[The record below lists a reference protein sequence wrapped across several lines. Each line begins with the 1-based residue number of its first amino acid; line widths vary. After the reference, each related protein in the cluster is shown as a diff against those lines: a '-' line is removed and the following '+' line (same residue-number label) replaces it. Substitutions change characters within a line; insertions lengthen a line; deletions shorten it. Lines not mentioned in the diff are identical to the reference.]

1 MTEDTKMDLQSM
13 DVAAEKRQQLK
24 QLFPEV
30 FSEDRVDID
39 ALRRVLGD
47 FVEGGKERFGLN
59 WPGKAE
65 CMKVIQAPS
74 VATLKP
80 CRDESV
86 NFDDTENLFIE
97 GDNLEVLKLL
107 QKSYFGKIKMI
118 YIDPP
123 YNTGNE
129 FIYPDK
135 YAENLDTY
143 LAYTGQVDDV
153 GVKFSTN
160 TDSAGRYH
168 SNWLNMMFPRLYLAK
183 NLLAEDGF
191 FVISLDDAEANNA
204 KNILNEVFGEENHI
218 ATLVWDRNRKN
229 DAKYFSVGHEY
240 MHVYAKNESYLS
252 EIGTIL
258 RTQKEGVD
266 EVREQFR
273 LLNKKHDGN
282 WERVQSD
289 LRAYFGTIS
298 KDDPKRP
305 LTRYSKVDEK
315 GPYRDDGNINWPGGG
330 GPMYDIEHPITKK
343 VCKKPTSG
351 WRYPTKERFWEEVD
365 SGKIVFGE
373 DETTVPRVRSNLFD
387 SAKQVMGSVQ
397 YSYAQTASV
406 EFAKIFDGKR
416 VFENPKNFKDMGTLI
431 DYLTD
436 ENDIVLDFFA
446 GSGSTAHGVIDIN
459 AANKTKRKYILVQ
472 LPEPC
477 EETSEAFKAGY
488 GKISD
493 ITKARVKLVGKQ
505 ISNDAEKSFNFDTGF
520 KLDLG
525 FKAFSLDASNFKTW
539 NGDAEAFDET
549 GKQLEM
555 HIDHVDEAASAEDI
569 LYELLL
575 KAGFEL
581 TTKIETVEFA
591 GKEVF
596 SIAEGALLIC
606 LEKEITSDLIDAMA
620 EADPFQVICLDEAFQ
635 GNDQLKT
642 NAVQT
647 FAARAAAQES
657 EIVFRTV

>member
-13 DVAAEKRQQLK
+13 DIAAEKRQQLK

-118 YIDPP
+118 YADPP
-123 YNTGNE
+123 YNTGKE

-135 YAENLDTY
+135 YEENLDTY
-143 LAYTGQVDDV
+143 LAYTGQIDV
-153 GVKFSTN
+153 EGKKFTTN

-168 SNWLNMMFPRLYLAK
+168 TNWLNMIYPRIYLAK
-183 NLLAEDGF
+183 NLLKEDGILM
-191 FVISLDDAEANNA
+191 ISIDD
-204 KNILNEVFGEENHI
+204 NEYDNLKKACDEIFGEEHLLG
-218 ATLVWDRNRKN
+218 TLLWKRRQNADSRN
-229 DAKYFSVGHEY
+229 FSNVSPDHEFIL
-240 MHVYAKNESYLS
+240 VYAKS
-252 EIGTIL
+252 
-258 RTQKEGVD
+258 
-266 EVREQFR
+266 
-273 LLNKKHDGN
+273 LNARFKGKDI
-282 WERVQSD
+282 D
-289 LRAYFGTIS
+289 IS
-298 KDDPKRP
+298 KYKNPDNDPRGPWASIDLSGLATADQRP
-305 LTRYSKVDEK
+305 NLH
-315 GPYRDDGNINWPGGG
+315 
-330 GPMYDIEHPITKK
+330 YDITDPDTGNSFPPNPNRGWSKSRENVDKMILEGRILFPKTPTGRPREKKFLKDLNNTVTGFSTWLDNNSVGYTTHGTREVTKILE
-343 VCKKPTSG
+343 G
-351 WRYPTKERFWEEVD
+351 
-365 SGKIVFGE
+365 
-373 DETTVPRVRSNLFD
+373 
-387 SAKQVMGSVQ
+387 
-397 YSYAQTASV
+397 
-406 EFAKIFDGKR
+406 KIFD
-416 VFENPKNFKDMGTLI
+416 FPKPTDLLRTLLDQVTGT
-431 DYLTD
+431 D
-436 ENDIVLDFFA
+436 DIVLDFFA
-446 GSGSTAHGVIDIN
+446 GSGSTAHATIVQNLTDNGN
-459 AANKTKRKYILVQ
+459 RKFILVQ
-472 LPEPC
+472 IPEPTD
-477 EETSEAFKAGY
+477 ETSEAYKNGY
-488 GKISD
+488 KNIADIGKERI
-493 ITKARVKLVGKQ
+493 RRVGKYIQ
-505 ISNDAEKSFNFDTGF
+505 NENETQLSFDNAVPLDTGMKVL
-520 KLDLG
+520 KL
-525 FKAFSLDASNFKTW
+525 SESNFQVW
-539 NGDAEAFDET
+539 NGDPEAFDET

-606 LEKEITSDLIDAMA
+606 LEKEITTDLIDAMA
-620 EADPFQVICLDEAFQ
+620 EADPFQVICLDEAFH